1 MVRNLVGHEGNVNA
15 LEFLISSGVLLS
27 VSADSSFAFW
37 NYTNGSVISQ
47 MSIKFPSGNYYH
59 GNIPCVKELTP
70 NVVAL
75 GDVNWRGSN
84 VIYFM
89 NVSNMESPFFATHR
103 YISST
108 CTDMKLF
115 DSNRLVVASNQMSV
129 DMWSLDS
136 SFDQSTLDL
145 DSEDNS
151 TVLCVED
158 LGQHDDLN
166 KGNQSIY
173 T

>member
-1 MVRNLVGHEGNVNA
+1 MRNLKGHEGNVNA
-15 LEFLISSGVLLS
+15 LEFLISSGILLS
-27 VSADSSFAFW
+27 VSDDSSFAFW
-37 NYTNGSVISQ
+37 NYTNSSFISQ
-47 MSIKFPSGNYYH
+47 FYIKSESGIYYD
-59 GNIPCVKELTP
+59 GNIPCVKELTT
-70 NVVAL
+70 NIVAF
-75 GDVNWRGSN
+75 GDVYWQGSKS
-84 VIYFM
+84 IYFM
-89 NVSNMESPFFATHR
+89 NVSDMENPFFVTDR
-103 YISST
+103 FINFS

-158 LGQHDDLN
+158 LGQHDDFN
-166 KGNQSIY
+166 KGNRSIY

>member
-37 NYTNGSVISQ
+37 NYTNSSFISRLY
-47 MSIKFPSGNYYH
+47 IKSASGIYYD

-70 NVVAL
+70 NIIAL
-75 GDVNWRGSN
+75 GDVNWEGSN
-84 VIYFM
+84 IIYFM
-89 NVSNMESPFFATHR
+89 NASNMKRPVFITHSF
-103 YISST
+103 INST

-129 DMWSLDS
+129 DMWTLDS
-136 SFDQSTLDL
+136 SFNQSTIDL
-145 DSEDNS
+145 GIGFNS

-158 LGQHDDLN
+158 LSQHDDLN
-166 KGNQSIY
+166 IGN
-173 T
+173 